1 MSHFQFQTV
10 PNIISGLGS
19 IQELQNVLSSKAY
32 RKLLL
37 ATDAGMVKNQLH
49 RPILQILDNL
59 NIEYIIYAD
68 VQADPPE
75 QVVLDAANYA
85 KQQNVDA
92 IIGFGGGSSLDV
104 AKVIALLAHPNQ
116 TQSLQEMYGVNQVT
130 TARLPLI
137 LIPTTA
143 GTGSEVTPI
152 SIVTTGETTKMGIVS
167 PVLYADTAILDA
179 TFTQNLPAHITA
191 ATGIDAMVH
200 AIEAY
205 TSKHKK
211 NIYTDILAKHALKL
225 LNHNLPK
232 VLKDGNDLEARQNML
247 FGSMLA
253 GQAFANS
260 PVAAVHALAY
270 PLGGHFHLSH
280 GHTNA
285 LVLVEVLKFN
295 APNAKKYYAELMQW
309 LDPYSNGST
318 DGLCDLFIDHMQN
331 HLDRSGLT
339 LRLSDLGIDE
349 SSLPRLAQDA
359 MLQTRLLQ
367 NNPRD
372 MTEAVALAIYQAIH

>member
-32 RKLLL
+32 HKLLL
-37 ATDAGMVKNQLH
+37 VTDAGMVKNQLH
-49 RPILQILDNL
+49 LPILQILDTL
-59 NIEYIIYAD
+59 NIEYVIYAD

-116 TQSLQEMYGVNQVT
+116 TQNLQEMYGVNQVT

-211 NIYTDILAKHALKL
+211 NIYTDILAKNALKL

-309 LDPYSNGST
+309 LDPHSNGST

-339 LRLSDLGIDE
+339 LKLRDLGIDE

-372 MTEAVALAIYQAIH
+372 MTEAAALAIYQAIH

>member
-1 MSHFQFQTV
+1 
-10 PNIISGLGS
+10 
-19 IQELQNVLSSKAY
+19 
-32 RKLLL
+32 
-37 ATDAGMVKNQLH
+37 
-49 RPILQILDNL
+49 
-59 NIEYIIYAD
+59 
-68 VQADPPE
+68 
-75 QVVLDAANYA
+75 
-85 KQQNVDA
+85 
-92 IIGFGGGSSLDV
+92 
-104 AKVIALLAHPNQ
+104 
-116 TQSLQEMYGVNQVT
+116 
-130 TARLPLI
+130 
-137 LIPTTA
+137 
-143 GTGSEVTPI
+143 
-152 SIVTTGETTKMGIVS
+152 
-167 PVLYADTAILDA
+167 
-179 TFTQNLPAHITA
+179 
-191 ATGIDAMVH
+191 
-200 AIEAY
+200 
-205 TSKHKK
+205 
-211 NIYTDILAKHALKL
+211 
-225 LNHNLPK
+225 
-232 VLKDGNDLEARQNML
+232 ML

-295 APNAKKYYAELMQW
+295 APYAKQYYAELMQW

-339 LRLSDLGIDE
+339 LKLSDLSIEE

-372 MTEAVALAIYQAIH
+372 MTEAAALAIYQAIY